1 MLRYMVLYCPVKFT
15 DLQQPEKQ
23 LYRWSLI
30 EEKLELRFFCRLAL
44 LLFLPPGFVL
54 LEVLYFR
61 EKDLGLFYL
70 GFVEICNASKP
81 C

>member
-1 MLRYMVLYCPVKFT
+1 MLRYMVLYCPVKFA

-30 EEKLELRFFCRLAL
+30 GEKLELRFFCWLAL

-54 LEVLYFR
+54 LIVLYFR
-61 EKDLGLFYL
+61 EKDLVLFNL
-70 GFVEICNASKP
+70 GFFEICNASKP